1 MNLLIGMLLLF
12 SGNEDSTLT
21 ELTPVTRTFRST
33 QIINQRSVDQL
44 FEKTMEFR
52 MGHRFGDSYTGLK
65 DLFGIDLGASVYFGL
80 DYAVTDDLMGGF
92 SRLGGAGSLKTY
104 EIHSQYK
111 LISQKV
117 EGGSPVTLSLYGE
130 ADFATAKGFE
140 QTHLLLMP
148 LIARKWSKDISTQI
162 SPFYIQRLENKDNYI
177 GAQPIYGANLAVNY
191 ILTKK
196 VGLILEWSPVFNR
209 DDMNNNSLVKYK
221 YNSISAGVNL
231 EISGHTFQ
239 LIASNTQHISTIGSM
254 LGTNADYTGRHFY
267 LGFNITRLYSFESE
281 Y

>member
-1 MNLLIGMLLLF
+1 MTFFIGLLLLF
-12 SGNEDSTLT
+12 SGIEDSVST
-21 ELTPVTRTFRST
+21 ELTPVSRTFRST

-44 FEKTMEFR
+44 FGQTLEFR

-80 DYAVTDDLMGGF
+80 DYAITDDIMAGF
-92 SRLGGAGSLKTY
+92 SRLGGAGALKTY
-104 EIHSQYK
+104 EVHSQYK

-117 EGGSPVTLSLYGE
+117 EGGSPVTLSMYGE
-130 ADFATAKGFE
+130 AAFATTLGAE
-140 QTHLLLMP
+140 QTHLMLMP
-148 LIARKWSKDISTQI
+148 LIARKWTKEFSTQV
-162 SPFYIQRLENKDNYI
+162 SPFYIQRLENKDNFI
-177 GAQPIYGANLAVNY
+177 GAQPIYGANVAVNY

-196 VGLILEWSPVFNR
+196 VGLVFEWSPLFNR
-209 DDMNNNSLVKYK
+209 DEMNGNSLTTYK

-239 LIASNTQHISTIGSM
+239 LVASNTQHISTIGSL

>member
-1 MNLLIGMLLLF
+1 MTFFIGLLLLF
-12 SGNEDSTLT
+12 PGIEDSVST
-21 ELTPVTRTFRST
+21 ELTPVSRTFRST

-44 FEKTMEFR
+44 FGQTLEFR

-80 DYAVTDDLMGGF
+80 DYAITDDIMAGF
-92 SRLGGAGSLKTY
+92 SRLGGAGALKTY
-104 EIHSQYK
+104 EVHSQYK

-130 ADFATAKGFE
+130 AAFATTQGAE
-140 QTHLLLMP
+140 QTHLMLMP
-148 LIARKWSKDISTQI
+148 LIARKWTKEFSTQV
-162 SPFYIQRLENKDNYI
+162 SPFYIQRLENKDNFI
-177 GAQPIYGANLAVNY
+177 GAQPIYGANVAVNY

-196 VGLILEWSPVFNR
+196 VGLVFEWSPLFNR
-209 DDMNNNSLVKYK
+209 NEMNGNSRTTYK

-239 LIASNTQHISTIGSM
+239 LVASNTQHISTISSL